1 MSQAKR
7 PDPALVVIFGASGD
21 LTQRKLIP
29 ALYSLHCAGL
39 IPDACRVIGV
49 ARSQMTDEEFRDRL
63 YEGVAEYS
71 RVNPEVCRIWESC
84 APGHRYLAGDYDD
97 PSTYRRLAQ
106 AIEQVEADAGERVGR
121 LFYLAVPPQL
131 YTVIVARL
139 GEAGLARPED
149 TWARLIVEKP
159 YGRDLESA
167 RDLTRQ
173 MHLVFDE
180 EQVYRIDHYLGKET
194 VQNILTLRFANAI
207 FEPSVEPQLH
217 RSRADHRGREMSA
230 SVDAAAT
237 TTAPAWCATCF
248 RIT

>member
-21 LTQRKLIP
+21 LTHRKLIP
-29 ALYSLHCAGL
+29 ALHSLHCAGRL
-39 IPDACRVIGV
+39 PDACRVIGV

-63 YEGVAEYS
+63 YEGVVEYS

-139 GEAGLARPED
+139 GEAGLAQ
-149 TWARLIVEKP
+149 A
-159 YGRDLESA
+159 
-167 RDLTRQ
+167 
-173 MHLVFDE
+173 
-180 EQVYRIDHYLGKET
+180 
-194 VQNILTLRFANAI
+194 
-207 FEPSVEPQLH
+207 
-217 RSRADHRGREMSA
+217 
-230 SVDAAAT
+230 
-237 TTAPAWCATCF
+237 
-248 RIT
+248 